1 MPTIDLN
8 DYDIQQLVDGLTL
21 LINHNKS
28 FISEA
33 TLQDRPFYIGKV
45 GDAIALRTRLEEM
58 LPEED
63 N

>member
-28 FISEA
+28 FLEQANHDKTFYAEKIADA
-33 TLQDRPFYIGKV
+33 T
-45 GDAIALRTRLEEM
+45 ALRARLEEM

-63 N
+63 D